1 MEALGILILVLLLLL
16 YNVFAWGYVASVF
29 YGWFVLPYFPNLPH
43 FGYVEFIGFVLF
55 FGVLTHKSPTF
66 IKDEYK
72 DLDLQVSKIIH
83 SLKLPVTLYLNSKIK
98 KEEERKKNVKKKW

>member
-43 FGYVEFIGFVLF
+43 FGYVEFISFVLF

-72 DLDLQVSKIIH
+72 DKTMDMIQFLIGPLFESFV
-83 SLKLPVTLYLNSKIK
+83 L
-98 KEEERKKNVKKKW
+98 